1 MLLLKINKNISLIT
15 YVLLVL
21 CIFNLSEKSNFNNII
36 FWGVLF
42 VISYFFSNIIFK
54 YKSLFIGLFAI
65 AALYI
70 QLVINQYVMSEEFF
84 LNSLAVLLIIKFSEL
99 SDKNNNLSFNLIC
112 MIVAVASLIKDQGI
126 VSSFVSFS
134 IIILLVINMYFIQQK
149 ELLEFSFKNILKYLG
164 FGLSIFPFIIIFY
177 LIFPRA
183 EINFRLF
190 DNSASSLGIPDT
202 ISLGSF
208 SQFSNSDEEIF
219 TLINNGYSQDDLYF
233 RVKIF
238 DYMEENQSWRPSS
251 SYYLFSKF
259 KDDFKISNKIDL
271 NNSYQIILE
280 PYKKKWI
287 PSLKNSQLVNE
298 NIKITKDLFNET
310 FISKDLIDRKKNIK
324 FKSIK
329 TNLNLDEEILKY
341 HTLLPKTVSNKLK
354 LWVSENNNSTKVDF
368 INKIYERFSNGS
380 YFYNLSPKKTSIN
393 NYENF
398 FFNDR
403 EGYCEYYAGTFVLL
417 ARLAGVP
424 SRVVTGYYGG
434 ELNEVGN
441 FYSFKQ
447 KDTHAWAE
455 VWLDDKGW
463 VRIDPTKAIPK
474 ENIINSLNN
483 VFTTNDFS
491 SNGLFSSKFIKTLGF
506 YFNYL
511 DFVWTQHLLSY
522 DDKQRKNFIER
533 VLNLQ
538 FSKIFIWIFAPLL
551 IYILVRLILSINSIN
566 LLKFRLFIILF
577 GKRKNLNILKSDTLQ
592 QVYYKLSS
600 NDKQKYKLFFK
611 VFEEEVY
618 SNNKLGFIKIFK
630 LVF

>member
-1 MLLLKINKNISLIT
+1 MLKINKNISLIT
-15 YVLLVL
+15 YILLAL
-21 CIFNLSEKSNFNNII
+21 CIFNLSENLNFNNII
-36 FWGVLF
+36 FWGILF
-42 VISYFFSNIIFK
+42 VISYIFSNIIFK

-70 QLVINQYVMSEEFF
+70 QLVIDQYVMSEEFF

-112 MIVAVASLIKDQGI
+112 MVVAVASLIKDQGI
-126 VSSFVSFS
+126 ISSIVSFS

-219 TLINNGYSQDDLYF
+219 MLINNGYSQDDLYF

-341 HTLLPKTVSNKLK
+341 YTLLPKTVSNKLK
-354 LWVSENNNSTKVDF
+354 LWVIENNNSTKEDF

>member
-1 MLLLKINKNISLIT
+1 MLKINKNISLIT

-21 CIFNLSEKSNFNNII
+21 CIFNLSENLNFNNII
-36 FWGVLF
+36 FWGILF
-42 VISYFFSNIIFK
+42 VISYIFSNIIFK

-65 AALYI
+65 VALYI
-70 QLVINQYVMSEEFF
+70 QLVIDQYVMSEEFF

-126 VSSFVSFS
+126 ISSIVSFS

-251 SYYLFSKF
+251 SYFLFSKF
-259 KDDFKISNKIDL
+259 KDDFKISDKIDL

-341 HTLLPKTVSNKLK
+341 YTLLPKTVSNKLK

-483 VFTTNDFS
+483 VFTTNEFS

>member
-1 MLLLKINKNISLIT
+1 MLKINKNISIIT

-21 CIFNLSEKSNFNNII
+21 CIFNLSENLNFNNII
-36 FWGVLF
+36 FWGILF
-42 VISYFFSNIIFK
+42 VISYIFSNIIFK

-70 QLVINQYVMSEEFF
+70 QLVIDQYVMSEEFF

-112 MIVAVASLIKDQGI
+112 MVVAVASLIKDQGI
-126 VSSFVSFS
+126 ISSIVSFS

-259 KDDFKISNKIDL
+259 KDDFKISDKIDL

-287 PSLKNSQLVNE
+287 PSLKNSQLVSE

-341 HTLLPKTVSNKLK
+341 YTLLPKTVSNKLK
-354 LWVSENNNSTKVDF
+354 LWVRENNNSTKVDF

-380 YFYNLSPKKTSIN
+380 YFYNLSPKKTSLN

-522 DDKQRKNFIER
+522 DDKERKNFIER

>member
-1 MLLLKINKNISLIT
+1 MLKINKNISLIT
-15 YVLLVL
+15 YVLLAL
-21 CIFNLSEKSNFNNII
+21 CIFNLSENLNFNNII

-70 QLVINQYVMSEEFF
+70 QLVIDQYVMSEEFF

-126 VSSFVSFS
+126 LSSIVSFS
-134 IIILLVINMYFIQQK
+134 VIILLVINMYFIQQK
-149 ELLEFSFKNILKYLG
+149 ELLEFSYKNILKYLG

-177 LIFPRA
+177 LIFPRT

-219 TLINNGYSQDDLYF
+219 TLINNDYRQDDLYF

-251 SYYLFSKF
+251 SYFLFSKF
-259 KDDFKISNKIDL
+259 KDDFKISDKIDL
-271 NNSYQIILE
+271 NNTYQIILE

-310 FISKDLIDRKKNIK
+310 FISKDLVDRKKNIK

-329 TNLNLDEEILKY
+329 TNFNLDEEILKY
-341 HTLLPKTVSNKLK
+341 YTILPKTVSNKLK
-354 LWVSENNNSTKVDF
+354 LWVTENNNSTKEDF
-368 INKIYERFSNGS
+368 INKIYERFSNGT

-455 VWLDDKGW
+455 VWFDDKGW
-463 VRIDPTKAIPK
+463 VRIDPTKSIPK

-577 GKRKNLNILKSDTLQ
+577 GKRKNLKILKSDTLQ

>member
-1 MLLLKINKNISLIT
+1 MLKINKNISLIT
-15 YVLLVL
+15 YVLLAL
-21 CIFNLSEKSNFNNII
+21 CIFNLSENLNFNNKI

-42 VISYFFSNIIFK
+42 LISYFFSNIIFK

-65 AALYI
+65 AALYF
-70 QLVINQYVMSEEFF
+70 QLVIDQYVMSEEFF

-126 VSSFVSFS
+126 ISSFVSFS

-149 ELLEFSFKNILKYLG
+149 ELLEFSYKNILKYLG

-259 KDDFKISNKIDL
+259 KDDFKISDKIDL

-298 NIKITKDLFNET
+298 NIKITKDLFNGT

-329 TNLNLDEEILKY
+329 TNFNLDEEILKY
-341 HTLLPKTVSNKLK
+341 YTLLPKTVSNKLK
-354 LWVSENNNSTKVDF
+354 LWVRENNNSTKVDF

-380 YFYNLSPKKTSIN
+380 YFYNLSPKKTSLN

-455 VWLDDKGW
+455 VWFDDKGW

-522 DDKQRKNFIER
+522 DDKERKNFIER

-577 GKRKNLNILKSDTLQ
+577 GKRKNLKILKSDTLQ

>member
-1 MLLLKINKNISLIT
+1 MLKINKNITLIT
-15 YVLLVL
+15 YALLGL
-21 CIFNLSEKSNFNNII
+21 CIFNLSKNLIFNNLI
-36 FWGVLF
+36 FWTVLF
-42 VISYFFSNIIFK
+42 FISYLFSNLIFK
-54 YKSLFIGLFAI
+54 YKSIFIGFFAI

-70 QLVINQYVMSEEFF
+70 QLVLNQYVMSEEYF
-84 LNSLAVLLIIKFSEL
+84 LNCLAILLIVKFSEL
-99 SDKNNNLSFNLIC
+99 SNKNNNLSFNLIC
-112 MIVAVASLIKDQGI
+112 MIIAVASLIKDQGI
-126 VSSFVSFS
+126 VSSLISLS
-134 IIILLVINMYFIQQK
+134 IIILLVINMYLIQQK

-183 EINFRLF
+183 EVNFRLF

-219 TLINNGYSQDDLYF
+219 TLINKGYRQDDLYF

-238 DYMEENQSWRPSS
+238 DYMEDNQSWRPSS
-251 SYYLFSKF
+251 SYFLFNKF
-259 KDDFKISNKIDL
+259 KDNFKISEKTDL

-287 PSLKNSQLVNE
+287 PSLKNSQLANE
-298 NIKITKDLFNET
+298 NIKISKDLFNQT
-310 FISKDLIDRKKNIK
+310 FISKDLIDRKKQIKFRNIK
-324 FKSIK
+324 TTFQ
-329 TNLNLDEEILKY
+329 LDEDIKSY
-341 HTLLPKTVSNKLK
+341 YTLLPKTVSNKLK
-354 LWVSENNNSTKVDF
+354 LWVKENNNSTKEDF
-368 INKIYERFSNGS
+368 INKIYAKFSDGS
-380 YFYNLSPKKTSIN
+380 YFYNLSPKQTSIN

-417 ARLAGVP
+417 SRLGGIP
-424 SRVVTGYYGG
+424 SRIVTGYHGG
-434 ELNEVGN
+434 ELNEIGN

-463 VRIDPTKAIPK
+463 VRVDPTRAIPK

-483 VFTTNDFS
+483 AFSTDDFS
-491 SNGLFSSKFIKTLGF
+491 SKSLFSSRFMKTLNF
-506 YFNYL
+506 YFNYA

-522 DDKQRKNFIER
+522 DDKQRKNFVEKI
-533 VLNLQ
+533 LNLQ
-538 FSKIFIWIFAPLL
+538 FSKIFVWIFAPLL
-551 IYILVRLILSINSIN
+551 IYIIIRSILNINSIN
-566 LLKFRLFIILF
+566 LLKLRLFIILF
-577 GKRKNLNILKSDTLQ
+577 GRKKKLNILKSDTLQ
-592 QVYYKLSS
+592 QIYYKLSS
-600 NDKQKYKLFFK
+600 NDKQKYKIFFK

-618 SNNKLGFIKIFK
+618 SDNKLGFIKIFK

>member
-1 MLLLKINKNISLIT
+1 MLKINKNINLIT
-15 YVLLVL
+15 FALLGL
-21 CIFNLSEKSNFNNII
+21 CIFNLSKNLIFNNLIL
-36 FWGVLF
+36 WAVLF
-42 VISYFFSNIIFK
+42 FISYLFSNIIFK
-54 YKSLFIGLFAI
+54 YKSIFVGLFAI
-65 AALYI
+65 VALYI
-70 QLVINQYVMSEEFF
+70 QLVLNQYTMSEEYF
-84 LNSLAVLLIIKFSEL
+84 LNCLAVLLIIKFSEL
-99 SDKNNNLSFNLIC
+99 SNKDNNLSFNLIC
-112 MIVAVASLIKDQGI
+112 MIIAVASLIKDQSI
-126 VSSFVSFS
+126 ISSLVSLS
-134 IIILLVINMYFIQQK
+134 IIILLVINMYLIQQK

-183 EINFRLF
+183 EVNFRLF
-190 DNSASSLGIPDT
+190 DSSASSLGIPDT

-219 TLINNGYSQDDLYF
+219 TLINNGYKQDDLYF

-238 DYMEENQSWRPSS
+238 DYMENNQSWRPSS
-251 SYYLFSKF
+251 SYFLFSKF
-259 KDDFKISNKIDL
+259 KDNFKISDKSDL

-287 PSLKNSQLVNE
+287 PSLKNSQLANE
-298 NIKITKDLFNET
+298 NIKISKDLFNQT
-310 FISKDLIDRKKNIK
+310 FISRELIDRKKQIKFYNIK
-324 FKSIK
+324 
-329 TNLNLDEEILKY
+329 TTYELDEDIKSY
-341 HTLLPKTVSNKLK
+341 YTLLPKTVSNKLK
-354 LWVSENNNSTKVDF
+354 LWVEENNNSTKEDF
-368 INKIYERFSNGS
+368 INKIYNKFSDGS
-380 YFYNLSPKKTSIN
+380 YFYNLSPKQTSIN

-417 ARLAGVP
+417 SRLAGIP
-424 SRVVTGYYGG
+424 SRIVTGYHGG
-434 ELNEVGN
+434 ELNEIGN

-463 VRIDPTKAIPK
+463 VREDPTRAIPK

-483 VFTTNDFS
+483 VFSTDDFS
-491 SNGLFSSKFIKTLGF
+491 SKGLFSSRFMKTLSF
-506 YFNYL
+506 YFNYA

-533 VLNLQ
+533 ILNLQ
-538 FSKIFIWIFAPLL
+538 FSKIFVWIFAPLL
-551 IYILVRLILSINSIN
+551 IYITIRSILNINSIN
-566 LLKFRLFIILF
+566 LLKLRLFIILL
-577 GKRKNLNILKSDTLQ
+577 GRKKKLNILKSDTLQ
-592 QVYYKLSS
+592 QIYYKLSS
-600 NDKQKYKLFFK
+600 IDKQKYKIFFK

-618 SNNKLGFIKIFK
+618 SDNKLGFVKIFK

>member
-1 MLLLKINKNISLIT
+1 MLKINKNISLIT

-21 CIFNLSEKSNFNNII
+21 CIFNLSENLNFNNII
-36 FWGVLF
+36 FWGILF
-42 VISYFFSNIIFK
+42 VISYIFSNIIFK

-70 QLVINQYVMSEEFF
+70 QLVIDQYVMSEEFF

-126 VSSFVSFS
+126 ISSIVSFS

-219 TLINNGYSQDDLYF
+219 MLINNGYSQDDLYF

-341 HTLLPKTVSNKLK
+341 YTLLPKTVSNKLK

>member
-1 MLLLKINKNISLIT
+1 MLKINKNISLIT

-21 CIFNLSEKSNFNNII
+21 CIFNLSENLNYNNII
-36 FWGVLF
+36 FWGILF
-42 VISYFFSNIIFK
+42 VISYIFSNIIFK

-70 QLVINQYVMSEEFF
+70 QLVIDQYVMSEEFF

-112 MIVAVASLIKDQGI
+112 MVVAVASLIKDQGI
-126 VSSFVSFS
+126 ISSIVSFS

-219 TLINNGYSQDDLYF
+219 MLINNGYSQDDLYF

-341 HTLLPKTVSNKLK
+341 YTLLPKTVSNKLK

-522 DDKQRKNFIER
+522 DDKERKNFIER

>member
-1 MLLLKINKNISLIT
+1 MLKINKNISLIT
-15 YVLLVL
+15 YVLLAL
-21 CIFNLSEKSNFNNII
+21 CIFNLSENLNFNNII

-42 VISYFFSNIIFK
+42 LISYFFSNIIFK
-54 YKSLFIGLFAI
+54 YKPLFIGLFAI
-65 AALYI
+65 TALYI
-70 QLVINQYVMSEEFF
+70 QLVIDQYVMSEDFF

-126 VSSFVSFS
+126 LSSIVSFS

-219 TLINNGYSQDDLYF
+219 MLINNGYSQDDLYF

-341 HTLLPKTVSNKLK
+341 YTLLPKTVSNKLK

>member
-1 MLLLKINKNISLIT
+1 MLKINKNISLIT
-15 YVLLVL
+15 YVLLIL
-21 CIFNLSEKSNFNNII
+21 CIFNLSENLNFNNII
-36 FWGVLF
+36 FWGILF

-54 YKSLFIGLFAI
+54 YKSLFIGIFAI

-70 QLVINQYVMSEEFF
+70 QLVIDQYVMSEDFF

-99 SDKNNNLSFNLIC
+99 SDKSNNLSFNLIC

-126 VSSFVSFS
+126 ISSFVSFS

-149 ELLEFSFKNILKYLG
+149 ELLEFSYKNILKYLG

-259 KDDFKISNKIDL
+259 KDDFKISDKIDL

-341 HTLLPKTVSNKLK
+341 YTLLPKTVSNKLK

-380 YFYNLSPKKTSIN
+380 YFYNLSPKKTSLN

-522 DDKQRKNFIER
+522 DDKERKNFIER

>member
-1 MLLLKINKNISLIT
+1 MLKINKNISLIT
-15 YVLLVL
+15 YVLLAL
-21 CIFNLSEKSNFNNII
+21 CIFNLSENLNFNNKI

-42 VISYFFSNIIFK
+42 LISYFFSNIIFK

-65 AALYI
+65 AALYF
-70 QLVINQYVMSEEFF
+70 QLVIDQYVMSEEFF

-126 VSSFVSFS
+126 LSSIVSFS
-134 IIILLVINMYFIQQK
+134 IIILLVINMYLIQQK
-149 ELLEFSFKNILKYLG
+149 ELLEFSYKNVLKYLG

-259 KDDFKISNKIDL
+259 KDDFKISDKIDL

-298 NIKITKDLFNET
+298 NIKITKDLFNGT

-329 TNLNLDEEILKY
+329 TNFNLDEEILKY
-341 HTLLPKTVSNKLK
+341 YTLLPKTVSNKLK
-354 LWVSENNNSTKVDF
+354 LWVRENNNSTKVDF

-522 DDKQRKNFIER
+522 DDKERKNFIER

-551 IYILVRLILSINSIN
+551 IYILLRLILSINSIN
-566 LLKFRLFIILF
+566 LLKFKLFVILF
-577 GKRKNLNILKSDTLQ
+577 GKRKKLNILKSDTLQ

-600 NDKQKYKLFFK
+600 NDKQKYKVFFK

>member
-1 MLLLKINKNISLIT
+1 MLKINKNISIIT

-21 CIFNLSEKSNFNNII
+21 CIFNLSENLNFNNII
-36 FWGVLF
+36 FWGILF

-70 QLVINQYVMSEEFF
+70 QLVIDQYVMSEDFF

-99 SDKNNNLSFNLIC
+99 SDKSNNLSFNLIC

-126 VSSFVSFS
+126 ISSFVSFS

-149 ELLEFSFKNILKYLG
+149 ELLEFSYKNILKYLG

-259 KDDFKISNKIDL
+259 KDDFKISDKIDL

-329 TNLNLDEEILKY
+329 TNFNLDEEILKY
-341 HTLLPKTVSNKLK
+341 YTLLPKTVSNKLK
-354 LWVSENNNSTKVDF
+354 LWVRENNNSTKVDF

-483 VFTTNDFS
+483 VFTTNDLS
-491 SNGLFSSKFIKTLGF
+491 SNGLVSSRFIKTLGF

-538 FSKIFIWIFAPLL
+538 FSKIFIWIFTPLL
-551 IYILVRLILSINSIN
+551 IYILVRSILSINSIN
-566 LLKFRLFIILF
+566 LLKLKLFIVLF

>member
-1 MLLLKINKNISLIT
+1 MLKINKNISLIT
-15 YVLLVL
+15 YILLAL
-21 CIFNLSEKSNFNNII
+21 CIFNLSENLNFNNII
-36 FWGVLF
+36 FWVLLF
-42 VISYFFSNIIFK
+42 VISYLFSNIIFK

-149 ELLEFSFKNILKYLG
+149 ELLDFNYKNILKYLG

-208 SQFSNSDEEIF
+208 SQFSNSNEEIF
-219 TLINNGYSQDDLYF
+219 TLINNDYRQDDLYF

-251 SYYLFSKF
+251 SYFLFSKF
-259 KDDFKISNKIDL
+259 KDNFKISDKIDL

-280 PYKKKWI
+280 PYNKKWI

-310 FISKDLIDRKKNIK
+310 FISKDLIDRKKQIKFNNIK
-324 FKSIK
+324 TTFY
-329 TNLNLDEEILKY
+329 LDEEIKSY
-341 HTLLPKTVSNKLK
+341 YTLLPKTISNKLK
-354 LWVSENNNSTKVDF
+354 LWVKKNNNSTKEDF
-368 INKIYERFSNGS
+368 INKIYDRFSNGS
-380 YFYNLSPKKTSIN
+380 YFYNLSPKQTSIN

-398 FFNDR
+398 FFNDK

-455 VWLDDKGW
+455 VWFDDKGW
-463 VRIDPTKAIPK
+463 VRVDPTKAIPK

-483 VFTTNDFS
+483 VFNTNDLS
-491 SNGLFSSKFIKTLGF
+491 SNGLLSSRFIKTLGF

-577 GKRKNLNILKSDTLQ
+577 GKRKNLKILKSDTLQ

>member
-1 MLLLKINKNISLIT
+1 MLKINKNISLIT
-15 YVLLVL
+15 YVLLAL
-21 CIFNLSEKSNFNNII
+21 CIFNLSENLNFNNKI

-42 VISYFFSNIIFK
+42 LISYFFSNIIFK
-54 YKSLFIGLFAI
+54 YKPLFIGLFAI
-65 AALYI
+65 AALYF
-70 QLVINQYVMSEEFF
+70 QLVIDQYVMSEEFF

-149 ELLEFSFKNILKYLG
+149 ELLDFNYKNILKYLG

-259 KDDFKISNKIDL
+259 KDDFKISDKIDL

-298 NIKITKDLFNET
+298 NIKITKDLFNGT

-329 TNLNLDEEILKY
+329 TNFNLDEEILKY
-341 HTLLPKTVSNKLK
+341 YTLLPKTVSNKLK
-354 LWVSENNNSTKVDF
+354 LWVRENNNSTKVDF

-380 YFYNLSPKKTSIN
+380 YFYNLSPKKTLIN

-522 DDKQRKNFIER
+522 DDKERKNFIER

-566 LLKFRLFIILF
+566 LLKFRLFIILY

>member
-1 MLLLKINKNISLIT
+1 MLKINKNISLIT

-21 CIFNLSEKSNFNNII
+21 CIFNLSENLNFNNII
-36 FWGVLF
+36 FWGILF
-42 VISYFFSNIIFK
+42 VISYIFSNIIFK

-70 QLVINQYVMSEEFF
+70 QLVIDQYVMSEEFF

-126 VSSFVSFS
+126 ISSIVSFS

-219 TLINNGYSQDDLYF
+219 MLINNGYSQDDLYF

-251 SYYLFSKF
+251 SYFLFSKF
-259 KDDFKISNKIDL
+259 KDDFKISDKVDL

-341 HTLLPKTVSNKLK
+341 YTLLPKTVSNKLK
-354 LWVSENNNSTKVDF
+354 LWVSENNNTTKVDF

-455 VWLDDKGW
+455 VWFDDKGW

-491 SNGLFSSKFIKTLGF
+491 SNVFLSSKFIKTLGF

-522 DDKQRKNFIER
+522 DDKERKNFIER

-551 IYILVRLILSINSIN
+551 IYILLRLILSINSIN
-566 LLKFRLFIILF
+566 LLKFKLFVILF

-600 NDKQKYKLFFK
+600 NDKQKYKVFFK
-611 VFEEEVY
+611 VFEEEFY

>member
-1 MLLLKINKNISLIT
+1 MLKINKNISLIT
-15 YVLLVL
+15 YILLAL
-21 CIFNLSEKSNFNNII
+21 CIFNLSENLNFNNII
-36 FWGVLF
+36 FWGILF
-42 VISYFFSNIIFK
+42 VISYIFSNIIFK

-65 AALYI
+65 VALYI
-70 QLVINQYVMSEEFF
+70 QLVIDQYVMSEDFF

-112 MIVAVASLIKDQGI
+112 MVVAVASLIKDQGI
-126 VSSFVSFS
+126 ISSIVSFS

-219 TLINNGYSQDDLYF
+219 MLINNGYSQDDLYF

-251 SYYLFSKF
+251 SYFLFSKF
-259 KDDFKISNKIDL
+259 KDDFKISDKIDL

-341 HTLLPKTVSNKLK
+341 YTLLPKTVSNKLK

-455 VWLDDKGW
+455 VWFDDKGW
-463 VRIDPTKAIPK
+463 VRVDPTKAIPK

-491 SNGLFSSKFIKTLGF
+491 SKSLF
-506 YFNYL
+506 
-511 DFVWTQHLLSY
+511 
-522 DDKQRKNFIER
+522 
-533 VLNLQ
+533 
-538 FSKIFIWIFAPLL
+538 
-551 IYILVRLILSINSIN
+551 
-566 LLKFRLFIILF
+566 
-577 GKRKNLNILKSDTLQ
+577 
-592 QVYYKLSS
+592 
-600 NDKQKYKLFFK
+600 
-611 VFEEEVY
+611 
-618 SNNKLGFIKIFK
+618 
-630 LVF
+630 

>member
-1 MLLLKINKNISLIT
+1 MLKINKNISLIT

-21 CIFNLSEKSNFNNII
+21 CIFNLSENLNFNNII
-36 FWGVLF
+36 FWGILF
-42 VISYFFSNIIFK
+42 VISYIFSNIIFK

-65 AALYI
+65 VALYI
-70 QLVINQYVMSEEFF
+70 QLVIDQYVMSEEFF

-126 VSSFVSFS
+126 ISSIVSFS

-251 SYYLFSKF
+251 SYFLFSKF
-259 KDDFKISNKIDL
+259 KDDFKISDKIDL

-341 HTLLPKTVSNKLK
+341 YTLLPKTVSNKLK

-483 VFTTNDFS
+483 VFTTNEFS

-600 NDKQKYKLFFK
+600 KDKQKYKLFFK

>member
-1 MLLLKINKNISLIT
+1 MLKINKNISLIT

-21 CIFNLSEKSNFNNII
+21 CIFNLSENLNFNNII
-36 FWGVLF
+36 FWGILF
-42 VISYFFSNIIFK
+42 VISYIFSNIIFK

-70 QLVINQYVMSEEFF
+70 QLVIDQYVMSEEFF

-126 VSSFVSFS
+126 LSSIVSFS

-341 HTLLPKTVSNKLK
+341 YTLLPKTVSNKLK

>member
-1 MLLLKINKNISLIT
+1 MLKINKNISLIT
-15 YVLLVL
+15 YVLLAL
-21 CIFNLSEKSNFNNII
+21 CIFNLSENLNFNNII

-42 VISYFFSNIIFK
+42 LISYFFSNIIFK
-54 YKSLFIGLFAI
+54 YKPLFIGLFAI
-65 AALYI
+65 TALYI
-70 QLVINQYVMSEEFF
+70 QLVIDQYVMSEDFF

-126 VSSFVSFS
+126 LSSIVSFS

-219 TLINNGYSQDDLYF
+219 MLINNGYSQDDLYF

-329 TNLNLDEEILKY
+329 TNFNLDEKILKY
-341 HTLLPKTVSNKLK
+341 YTLLPKTVSNKLK
-354 LWVSENNNSTKVDF
+354 LWVIENNNSTKEDF

>member
-1 MLLLKINKNISLIT
+1 MLKINKNITLIT
-15 YVLLVL
+15 YALLGL
-21 CIFNLSEKSNFNNII
+21 CIFNLSKNLIFNNLI
-36 FWGVLF
+36 FWTVLF
-42 VISYFFSNIIFK
+42 FISYLFSNLIFK
-54 YKSLFIGLFAI
+54 YKSIFIGLFAI

-70 QLVINQYVMSEEFF
+70 QLVLNQYVMSEEFF
-84 LNSLAVLLIIKFSEL
+84 LNCLAVLLIIKFSEL
-99 SDKNNNLSFNLIC
+99 SNKNNNLSFNLIC
-112 MIVAVASLIKDQGI
+112 MIIAVASLIKDQGI
-126 VSSFVSFS
+126 ISSLVSLS
-134 IIILLVINMYFIQQK
+134 IIILLVINMYLIQQK

-183 EINFRLF
+183 EVNFRLF

-219 TLINNGYSQDDLYF
+219 TLINKGYRQDDLYF

-238 DYMEENQSWRPSS
+238 DYMEDNQSWRPSS
-251 SYYLFSKF
+251 SYFLFSKF
-259 KDDFKISNKIDL
+259 KDNFKISDKSDL

-287 PSLKNSQLVNE
+287 PSLKNSQLANE
-298 NIKITKDLFNET
+298 NIKISKDLFNQT
-310 FISKDLIDRKKNIK
+310 FISRDLIDRKKQIKFHNIK
-324 FKSIK
+324 TTFD
-329 TNLNLDEEILKY
+329 LDEDIKSY
-341 HTLLPKTVSNKLK
+341 YTLLPKTVSNKLK
-354 LWVSENNNSTKVDF
+354 LWVKENNNSTKEDF
-368 INKIYERFSNGS
+368 INKIYAKFSDGS
-380 YFYNLSPKKTSIN
+380 YFYNLSPKQTSIN

-417 ARLAGVP
+417 SRLGGIP
-424 SRVVTGYYGG
+424 SRIVTGYHGG
-434 ELNEVGN
+434 ELNEIGN

-463 VRIDPTKAIPK
+463 VRVDPTRAIPK

-483 VFTTNDFS
+483 VFSTDDFS
-491 SNGLFSSKFIKTLGF
+491 SKGFFSSRFIKTLSF
-506 YFNYL
+506 YFNYA

-522 DDKQRKNFIER
+522 DDNQRKNFVEKI
-533 VLNLQ
+533 LNLQ
-538 FSKIFIWIFAPLL
+538 FSKIFVWIFAPLL
-551 IYILVRLILSINSIN
+551 IYIIIRSILNINSIN
-566 LLKFRLFIILF
+566 LLKLRLFIILL
-577 GKRKNLNILKSDTLQ
+577 GKRKKLNILKSDTLQ
-592 QVYYKLSS
+592 QIYFKLSS
-600 NDKQKYKLFFK
+600 YDKQKHKIFFK
-611 VFEEEVY
+611 VFEEEIY

-630 LVF
+630 LVS